1 MIVEL
6 TRAIVRAHSMH
17 RAIALLARVPMHVI
31 LIMPCTR
38 RALAMARTVCLTRQC
53 FVTGGPISSAPQWK
67 LKPHLRTP
75 AEIATAFAGQNEL
88 LRTVVSFPEQHPSLG
103 PGGVRIPFVG
113 GRYTFSAFEALLVAR
128 HRPPVYALA
137 GGSVLEDFRLHEV
150 RYEELLTADGKLL
163 SLPGLIRR
171 LLMHLEQEVAEP
183 PHDWLGGAQLEAKSE
198 VMQWI
203 QGREKLKDVE
213 CLLRMHLQ
221 TRYCDRLRTS
231 AAIAAVSGRRRL
243 CTVPTVE

>member
-6 TRAIVRAHSMH
+6 ARAIVRTHSMH
-17 RAIALLARVPMHVI
+17 RAVALLARVPTHVM

-38 RALAMARTVCLTRQC
+38 RAFAMARAVCLTRQC
-53 FVTGGPISSAPQWK
+53 FVTGGPLSAAPQWK

-75 AEIATAFAGQNEL
+75 AEIAIAFAGQSEL
-88 LRTVVSFPEQHPSLG
+88 LRTVVSFPEQHPSLET
-103 PGGVRIPFVG
+103 GGVRIPFIG

-137 GGSVLEDFRLHEV
+137 GGSALEDFRLHEV
-150 RYEELLTADGKLL
+150 RYAELFTADDRLI

-183 PHDWLGGAQLEAKSE
+183 PHDWLGEAQLELKSE
-198 VMQWI
+198 VMHWVQR
-203 QGREKLKDVE
+203 RETLKDVE

-231 AAIAAVSGRRRL
+231 AALAAVSGRRRL
-243 CTVPTVE
+243 CTVPSVE